1 MSFSE
6 HFKEVVVE
14 LFTQRQAQLGI
25 TFVVAALLYLA
36 IIAY

>member
-1 MSFSE
+1 MSFAE
-6 HFKEVVVE
+6 HFKAVVIE
-14 LFTQRQAQLGI
+14 LFTERQLQLGI